1 MSTKKKKPQQPAQLL
16 HLSKEQQ
23 QQPLEVLACF
33 FDCYH
38 LKDLRELL
46 WDWLLAALGTDSGI
60 YDKGRERS
68 NLIFLYQKVEALV
81 EAAYLLRLEQS
92 TEKRKKKK

>member
-1 MSTKKKKPQQPAQLL
+1 MSTKEKKTL
-16 HLSKEQQ
+16 HAEVLRLSKEEQR
-23 QQPLEVLACF
+23 QPLDVLTCF

-38 LKDLRELL
+38 LKDFRELL

-68 NLIFLYQKVEALV
+68 NLIFLYQKLEALV
-81 EAAYLLRLEQS
+81 EAAYLLRLEQT
-92 TEKRKKKK
+92 TEKKKRKK